1 MKRDTR
7 IVTAGRDPDGNF
19 GIVNPPVYHA
29 STILSKTI
37 AERDEKRKDP
47 YNNFTY
53 GLRGTPTHVAFEE
66 AVAALEGGEK
76 CVVLPSGLAAIAVV
90 LVAFVKS
97 GDHVLITDNAY
108 EPARTFCNQWLAR
121 FGVTATYFDP
131 MIGAG
136 IDALIRPETRLVLL
150 ESPGSVTFE
159 VQDVPAIAAA
169 ARARGVPVA
178 IDNTWSAGYYF
189 DAFKHG
195 CDISLQ
201 AGTKYIGGHSDVM
214 LGTLTAAEPL
224 WRKLKNTT
232 VNFGYHTG
240 PDDCFLGMRGLR
252 SIAARLPRHQETALR
267 LARWLEA
274 RPEVAAVLHPALPS
288 CPGHALWKRDFTGST
303 GLFGVVFK
311 EGFSTEAVTAMIDGM
326 ALFGIGASWG
336 GFESLILPTDPAHM
350 RTAVPWPHKGPSIRL
365 HCGLE
370 DPDDL
375 IADVEAGLKRMNR
388 AA

>member
-1 MKRDTR
+1 MKKDTR
-7 IVTAGRDPDGNF
+7 LVVAGRDPYNNF

-37 AERDEKRKDP
+37 AERDAKRQDSF
-47 YNNFTY
+47 NNYTY
-53 GLRGTPTHVAFEE
+53 GLRGTPTHTAFEA

-90 LVAFVKS
+90 LLAFVKS
-97 GDHVLITDNAY
+97 GDHVLITDNTY
-108 EPARTFCNQWLAR
+108 EPARSFANQWLSR

-136 IDALIRPETRLVLL
+136 IDALIRPETRLVLI
-150 ESPGSVTFE
+150 ESPGSITFE

-169 ARARGVPVA
+169 AHAHGVLVA

-189 DAFKHG
+189 DAFAHG

-201 AGTKYIGGHSDVM
+201 AATKYIGGHSDVM
-214 LGTLTAAEPL
+214 LGTVVAAEPL
-224 WRKLKNTT
+224 WRKLKTAT

-252 SIAARLPRHQETALR
+252 SIAARLPRHQATALR
-267 LARWLEA
+267 LAHWLAA
-274 RPEVAAVLHPALPS
+274 RPEVASVLHPALPS
-288 CPGHALWKRDFTGST
+288 CPGHEFWKRDFTGST
-303 GLFGVVFK
+303 GLFGVVLK
-311 EGFSTEAVTAMIDGM
+311 EGIRNEAVTAMIDGM

-336 GFESLILPTDPAHM
+336 GFESLILPTDPAQL
-350 RTAVPWPHKGPSIRL
+350 RTVVPWPHKGPSIRL

-375 IADVEAGLKRMNR
+375 IADVESGLARMNR

>member
-1 MKRDTR
+1 MKKDTR
-7 IVTAGRDPDGNF
+7 IVLAGRNPDDHF

-37 AERDEKRKDP
+37 AERDAKRKDP
-47 YNNFTY
+47 FNNFTY
-53 GLRGTPTHVAFEE
+53 GIRGTPTTVALED

-76 CVVLPSGLAAIAVV
+76 CVALPSGLAAIVVV

-108 EPARTFCNQWLAR
+108 EPARTFTNQWLTR
-121 FGVTATYFDP
+121 FGITATYFDP

-136 IDALIRPETRLVLL
+136 IDALIRPETKLVLL

-159 VQDVPAIAAA
+159 VQDVPAIAKAA
-169 ARARGVPVA
+169 HARNVLVA

-189 DAFKHG
+189 NAFTHG

-201 AGTKYIGGHSDVM
+201 AGTKYIGGHSDLM
-214 LGTLTAAEPL
+214 LGTVTASEPL
-224 WRKLKNTT
+224 WRKLKTTT
-232 VNFGYHTG
+232 VNFGYHVG

-267 LARWLEA
+267 LANWLAA
-274 RPEVAAVLHPALPS
+274 RPEVASVLHPALPS
-288 CPGHALWKRDFTGST
+288 CPGHVFWKRDFTGST

-311 EGFSTEAVTAMIDGM
+311 EGFSTAAVTAMIDGM
-326 ALFGIGASWG
+326 ELFGIGASWG

-350 RTAVPWPHKGPSIRL
+350 RTAVVWPHKGPSIRL

-375 IADVEAGLKRMNR
+375 IADVEAGLERMNR